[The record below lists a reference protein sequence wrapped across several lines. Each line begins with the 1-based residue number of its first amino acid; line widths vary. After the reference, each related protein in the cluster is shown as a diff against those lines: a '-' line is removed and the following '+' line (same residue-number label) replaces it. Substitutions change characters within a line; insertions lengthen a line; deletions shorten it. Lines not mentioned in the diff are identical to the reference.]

1 MAASE
6 AQLGK
11 ATYNGMIFEVATKK
25 DTKKHGIHGMFLTI
39 PSHKK
44 SPSSETTMAISGCAL
59 GITCQGL
66 ASGARTQSEI
76 CHVSGKP
83 KWSSYVMFIV

>member
-44 SPSSETTMAISGCAL
+44 SPSSETTMAISGCSAESPAKDWQVR
-59 GITCQGL
+59 QGP
-66 ASGARTQSEI
+66 S
-76 CHVSGKP
+76 P
-83 KWSSYVMFIV
+83 KSVMFRGNPNGHLMLCL